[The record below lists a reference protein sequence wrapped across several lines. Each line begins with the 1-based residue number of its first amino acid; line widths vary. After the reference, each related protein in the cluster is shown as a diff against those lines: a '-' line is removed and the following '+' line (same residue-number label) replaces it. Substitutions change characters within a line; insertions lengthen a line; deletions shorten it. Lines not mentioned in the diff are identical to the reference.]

1 MQMQVMEVSRV
12 AMGASR
18 VTMEVSRGV
27 SLGVKA
33 KGAITTIIIMAKV
46 VRVGNSTSRAVVS
59 KVVVMVAVTR
69 FCKI

>member
-12 AMGASR
+12 AMEASR

-27 SLGVKA
+27 SLRVKA
-33 KGAITTIIIMAKV
+33 KGAIITIIIMAKV

-59 KVVVMVAVTR
+59 KVVVMVVVTS
-69 FCKI
+69 